1 MVDANGTGVGQLFTV
16 TYPNGYDIIV
26 RQISGT
32 WVQLLVDVEVG
43 FVQIQN
49 AAAPFLGDFTYY
61 FQSVDCTG
69 QAYLV
74 PNLLALDYSRAASLP
89 ALGIVATIPPSTQ
102 PSIYFAGL
110 PVSRL
115 NSGSWR
121 NAGAQGPG
129 TSNTI
134 CNSNTFIS
142 IYVGPAQSVPLSSLG
157 LTPPFS
163 IK

>member
-1 MVDANGTGVGQLFTV
+1 VVDANGTSVGQLLTV

-26 RQISGT
+26 RQIGGT

-43 FVQIQN
+43 FIQIQN
-49 AAAPFLGDFTYY
+49 ANPPFLTDFAYY

-69 QAYLV
+69 QAYLL
-74 PNLLALDYSRAASLP
+74 PNRLATAYGAASLP
-89 ALGIVATIPPSTQ
+89 ALGTVATIPPSTQ

-115 NSGSWR
+115 NIGSWR
-121 NAGAQGPG
+121 NAGAVGG
-129 TSNTI
+129 DTSNTI

-142 IYVGPAQSVPLSSLG
+142 DYVGPAQSVPVSSLG